1 MQGDTPT
8 PGPTG
13 TPTPNF
19 YAEATVEVDGVGQA
33 VRFHYEVS
41 AGDLMVSL
49 LLFFVACLLI
59 LSLILKV
66 REVR

>member
-19 YAEATVEVDGVGQA
+19 YSEATVEVDGTGQA

-41 AGDLMVSL
+41 AGDLMVSI
-49 LLFFVACLLI
+49 LLFVVASLLI
-59 LSLILKV
+59 LSLVLKV
-66 REVR
+66 REQR